1 MLPTLSKS
9 GDVVVLEHMPFQW
22 NKYKAGDI
30 VVATS
35 PHDPTKSIC
44 KRVLGLEG
52 DTVSYTS
59 GFISSKVK
67 VPEGHVWLQG
77 DNDKN
82 STDSRHYGPV
92 PSALIRGRVRYR
104 VWPLSKAGW
113 IGHP

>member
-67 VPEGHVWLQG
+67 VSAGSGGLVLFPFSEFTLFSIQC
-77 DNDKN
+77 
-82 STDSRHYGPV
+82 TQFDSGSGGPCL
-92 PSALIRGRVRYR
+92 A
-104 VWPLSKAGW
+104 AG
-113 IGHP
+113 GQR